1 MPDSLLR
8 DLNREHSK
16 MEASIAKMN
25 HHYGELEEYVRQYI
39 EQTTTEWAK
48 LVLNH
53 PKSLLLIVETTRTD
67 GGENEPIRLTT
78 LPLAGGEVWDQL
90 LRPIYSQDLTG
101 SAYHGLTMDD
111 LKDKPRIVDAWTD
124 IEKALED
131 HHIIIFNADFAR
143 DALRSV
149 CRTHLLDDAFCLH
162 NKVKEYYGE
171 FYELSLEKILSYQ
184 DIDKK
189 REDLKDSR
197 ERIRVLA
204 QIIRNL
210 STGIKKKTQ
219 EPEENEKPL
228 DDCPF

>member
-8 DLNREHSK
+8 DINRERSK
-16 MEASIAKMN
+16 MEASIRKLDY
-25 HHYGELEEYVRQYI
+25 HYEQMASYVQSHLEHSTI
-39 EQTTTEWAK
+39 EWAR
-48 LVLNH
+48 LVLDH

-78 LPLAGGEVWDQL
+78 LPLVGGEIWDQL
-90 LRPIYSQDLTG
+90 LQPIYSQDLTG

-143 DALRSV
+143 DALSSV
-149 CRTHLLDDAFCLH
+149 CRTHLLDDAYCLH
-162 NKVKEYYGE
+162 NKSKEYYGE

-210 STGIKKKTQ
+210 STGMKKKTQ
-219 EPEENEKPL
+219 EPEENENPL
-228 DDCPF
+228 DDYLF